1 MLDADSTTLQD
12 EVIELLAEAAGS
24 REVVAE
30 ITDRAMRGEMDF
42 VQSLRA
48 RVRTLHGTPVEAL
61 RDVIAKVR
69 PTPGIHE
76 LVDAVH
82 GQGGVV
88 GVVSGGFHEILD
100 EVLPPL
106 GIDICAANRLEV
118 IDGVLTGELYGP
130 IIDAQAK
137 ADTLQQWSLM
147 TGIPLERSLAI
158 GDGANDLLM
167 MELAG
172 TSIAFNAKPIVRE
185 HADVSITENLVAAIP
200 HLQR

>member
-69 PTPGIHE
+69 STPGIHE

-106 GIDICAANRLEV
+106 GIDIWAANRLEV